1 MILKPLPL
9 VTMEHQKKAKRTV
22 MALEMLQ
29 KKKERMRQSA
39 RRTKSAKTGNSVNDT
54 LVSYDL
60 M

>member
-9 VTMEHQKKAKRTV
+9 ETMEHQKKAKRTV

-39 RRTKSAKTGNSVNDT
+39 RRTKSAKTGNLVNDT

>member
-9 VTMEHQKKAKRTV
+9 ETMEHQKKAKRTV

-39 RRTKSAKTGNSVNDT
+39 RRTKSAKTGNSVNDI

>member
-9 VTMEHQKKAKRTV
+9 ETMEHQKKAKRTV

-29 KKKERMRQSA
+29 KKKERTRQSA
-39 RRTKSAKTGNSVNDT
+39 RRTKSAKTGNSVNDI

>member
-9 VTMEHQKKAKRTV
+9 ETMEHQKKAKRTV

>member
-9 VTMEHQKKAKRTV
+9 ETMEHQKKAKRTV

-39 RRTKSAKTGNSVNDT
+39 RRTKSAKTGNSVNET

>member
-9 VTMEHQKKAKRTV
+9 ETMEHQKKAKRTV

-39 RRTKSAKTGNSVNDT
+39 RRTKNAKTGNSVNDT

>member
-1 MILKPLPL
+1 
-9 VTMEHQKKAKRTV
+9 

>member
-9 VTMEHQKKAKRTV
+9 ETMEHQKKAKRTV

-39 RRTKSAKTGNSVNDT
+39 RRTKSAKTGNSVND
-54 LVSYDL
+54 SYDL

>member
-9 VTMEHQKKAKRTV
+9 ETMEHQKKAKRTV

-29 KKKERMRQSA
+29 KKKEKMRQSA